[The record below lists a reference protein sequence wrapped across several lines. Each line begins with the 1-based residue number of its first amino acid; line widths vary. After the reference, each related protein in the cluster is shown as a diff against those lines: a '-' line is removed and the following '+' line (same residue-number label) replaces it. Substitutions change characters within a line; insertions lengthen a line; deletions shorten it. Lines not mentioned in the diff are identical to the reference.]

1 MAWGGSIR
9 FLENQ
14 EKNICQCKDV
24 HLYVWC
30 AHCQAHI
37 HINMHRFIRPTI
49 KYSIPSIRHGHGF
62 KFARPGPRGA
72 AARDAAL
79 PGRSLSSQGRA
90 AERFVCGG
98 FGAHVPSFAGDE
110 GHGGPGLFN
119 NSKNDKLV
127 AAPNKIETAAA
138 IVYVSA
144 YIQVYFDVT
153 RVLQHADMILAEVA
167 LPESLPCAKA
177 NPHVT
182 LCRSEHVAPIFA
194 QTLLENPSSC
204 VALDTRKLRLC
215 GVVDLEEGPARPG
228 QVREKREADVAEGT
242 WVHVKKH
249 SSMGCAV
256 VTLPTPAVRD
266 AILLRCSKVVLQGN
280 SLELKKHHQKQGMRV
295 GCGWLLYV

>member
-1 MAWGGSIR
+1 MSIYMCGVHTAKRTWFCKAWSPWSSCTWR
-9 FLENQ
+9 
-14 EKNICQCKDV
+14 
-24 HLYVWC
+24 W
-30 AHCQAHI
+30 
-37 HINMHRFIRPTI
+37 
-49 KYSIPSIRHGHGF
+49 
-62 KFARPGPRGA
+62 
-72 AARDAAL
+72 
-79 PGRSLSSQGRA
+79 SLSSQGRA

-110 GHGGPGLFN
+110 GHRGPGLFN
-119 NSKNDKLV
+119 NSKNDKQV

-177 NPHVT
+177 NPHVA

-215 GVVDLEEGPARPG
+215 GVVP
-228 QVREKREADVAEGT
+228 
-242 WVHVKKH
+242 W
-249 SSMGCAV
+249 GCAV
-256 VTLPTPAVRD
+256 VTLPTPALRD
-266 AILLRCSKVVLQGN
+266 AILLCCSKVVLQGN

-295 GCGWLLYV
+295 GCGWLWYV

>member
-1 MAWGGSIR
+1 MAKRVPLFWKLAVESNELRCFHAPG
-9 FLENQ
+9 LVPVEQ
-14 EKNICQCKDV
+14 LHV
-24 HLYVWC
+24 TLLYL
-30 AHCQAHI
+30 
-37 HINMHRFIRPTI
+37 
-49 KYSIPSIRHGHGF
+49 G
-62 KFARPGPRGA
+62 
-72 AARDAAL
+72 
-79 PGRSLSSQGRA
+79 GRSA
-90 AERFVCGG
+90 A
-98 FGAHVPSFAGDE
+98 
-110 GHGGPGLFN
+110 
-119 NSKNDKLV
+119 K
-127 AAPNKIETAAA
+127 AAPLNDLSVEDLELMSQALQEMKGME
-138 IVYVSA
+138 
-144 YIQVYFDVT
+144 VYFDVT

-204 VALDTRKLRLC
+204 VALDARKLRLC

-256 VTLPTPAVRD
+256 VTLPTPALRD

-280 SLELKKHHQKQGMRV
+280 SLELKKHHQEQGDGSKLEVPESIFVGWKQPKRTAGSALPLMAED
-295 GCGWLLYV
+295 LLDLFDGFCAH